1 MVQARV
7 VKKDPEAIYFIGRQY
22 YQGRISLQRDM
33 RMTVEVWSEAAEL
46 GSIEALYF
54 LGGLYDRGDVVQQD
68 KSKAAELWRRR
79 RP

>member
-1 MVQARV
+1 
-7 VKKDPEAIYFIGRQY
+7 
-22 YQGRISLQRDM
+22 
-33 RMTVEVWSEAAEL
+33 MTVEVWSEAAEL

>member
-1 MVQARV
+1 M

-54 LGGLYDRGDVVQQD
+54 LGGLYDLGDVVQQD
-68 KSKAAELWRRR
+68 KPKAAKLWRRR
-79 RP
+79 RPCKDTL